1 TDISTGCAE
10 VIISST
16 KLPPIHYIDGTVAFL
31 SAKWGGNVYYHWMFD
46 VVIRIGLLSRS
57 GWISKIDR
65 FVFSKCDKK
74 FHQQTLEALEIPQ
87 EKIIESRFIPHIKAK
102 KLIVPSF
109 TIKQSGIRIS
119 KWGCEFIRNLF
130 LKSEKIGKLSESPER
145 IFISRKLASWRRVV
159 NEDEVV
165 SFLAKFGFISITLE
179 SLTVAEQAALMSKV
193 KVIVAPHGAG
203 LTNLVF
209 CNSESKVIEIFS
221 PKYINSI
228 YWKIS
233 SFYHLSHYYL
243 IGENFENDNS
253 DKQPWKPDILVDIK
267 QLRKIMKLAEIE

>member
-1 TDISTGCAE
+1 C
-10 VIISST
+10 
-16 KLPPIHYIDGTVAFL
+16 
-31 SAKWGGNVYYHWMFD
+31 
-46 VVIRIGLLSRS
+46 
-57 GWISKIDR
+57 
-65 FVFSKCDKK
+65 
-74 FHQQTLEALEIPQ
+74 
-87 EKIIESRFIPHIKAK
+87 
-102 KLIVPSF
+102 
-109 TIKQSGIRIS
+109 
-119 KWGCEFIRNLF
+119 
-130 LKSEKIGKLSESPER
+130 
-145 IFISRKLASWRRVV
+145 RKLASWRRVV